1 MLSKSFSITPPI
13 SEYAMSENPYAI
25 PQSNLTLGSKEED
38 YGEIRFF
45 SSKGRIGRLRY
56 ISYISSLIL
65 MGIIAAFVLMAFFG
79 LSAKPYSSL
88 RHNSDFWVLLLP
100 LVVVLFSF
108 FTLSIQRLHD
118 ANRSG
123 WFALLL
129 LVPLL
134 NVMIVL
140 ALAGTPGTAEH
151 NKFGAPPPPNTLLVR
166 VSSLLF
172 ILFWV
177 LGQLSRFLEK
187 FL

>member
-1 MLSKSFSITPPI
+1 MLSESFSITPPI
-13 SEYAMSENPYAI
+13 LEYAMSDNPYAI

-45 SSKGRIGRLRY
+45 SLKGRIGRLRY
-56 ISYISSLIL
+56 ISYVSSLIL
-65 MGIIAAFVLMAFFG
+65 MGIIAVFVLSAFFG
-79 LSAKPYSSL
+79 WSAKSYNFL
-88 RHNSDFWVLLLP
+88 GDKNDFLVLLPP
-100 LVVVLFSF
+100 LFFVIFSF

-134 NVMIVL
+134 NFMIVL
-140 ALAGTPGTAEH
+140 ALAGTPGTAER
-151 NKFGAPPPPNTLLVR
+151 NKFGAPPPPNTPLIRIL
-166 VSSLLF
+166 SFSF
-172 ILFWV
+172 IIFWV
-177 LGQLSRFLEK
+177 LGQLSKLLEK